1 MTDFTE
7 TSMVWTAK
15 DDRSDV
21 QVFVRCDGIPD
32 ENRGKQKN
40 KGRKFA
46 RKAPEGMSGPGVLF
60 RRPGRPER
68 RREPRSRRVGN
79 ARNLHYLRKTI
90 STRQ

>member
-32 ENRGKQKN
+32 EVTGGKT
-40 KGRKFA
+40 
-46 RKAPEGMSGPGVLF
+46 E
-60 RRPGRPER
+60 E
-68 RREPRSRRVGN
+68 
-79 ARNLHYLRKTI
+79 
-90 STRQ
+90 